1 MTSFDPLDFET
12 MERALKDAK
21 AAVQNNDPRL
31 DFESDE
37 ELEAALRC
45 ELIQIACSTAVSDP
59 ERLLDLVLARLSGGV
74 VDPNPYRAFEP

>member
-21 AAVQNNDPRL
+21 AAVDPRL